1 MEALV
6 DATRALVIE
15 TSAGRIGA
23 VVLQTPMWGTWTMD
37 RFGTWRALTP
47 GRAMAQLS
55 LQYSL
60 STVHVRALVAD
71 LCAPRGPAPTAS
83 AAGEDRSP
91 QRAAL
96 AAFVQLPYLH
106 TSGLTSA
113 APTFGADA
121 DGATGVSRHFF
132 EHVCEAE
139 VRSW

>member
-6 DATRALVIE
+6 DATRALVVE

-23 VVLQTPMWGTWTMD
+23 AVLQTPMWGTWTMD

-71 LCAPRGPAPTAS
+71 LCAPRGPEHGAARAAGPAPTAS
-83 AAGEDRSP
+83 AAGEDRVP
-91 QRAAL
+91 RL
-96 AAFVQLPYLH
+96 GLH
-106 TSGLTSA
+106 ASA
-113 APTFGADA
+113 
-121 DGATGVSRHFF
+121 
-132 EHVCEAE
+132 
-139 VRSW
+139 